1 MKKIILIPVR
11 LNSKRLP
18 HKALL
23 EIEKIPLIIHTYLR
37 SKMSKLAD
45 EVFVCTD
52 SIKIIELFKKY
63 NAKFIKTKSIHKN
76 GTERIA
82 EAVNKINVKENDII
96 IDVQGDEPLVNPN
109 HIDKVIKFFISNK
122 FEIVVPH
129 IKINDGSTKNIVKLI
144 VNQKGRILWM
154 TRSQSPF
161 NFKLQSIKYL
171 KHLSII
177 AFSKKSLK
185 KYSNL
190 KMSKYE
196 RIESVELLRSL
207 ENEMSLG
214 SFSIK
219 SDSFSIDVLED
230 FLKAKKF
237 FLKDK
242 IKFNYI
248 K

>member
-52 SIKIIELFKKY
+52 SNKIIDVCKKY

-96 IDVQGDEPLVNPN
+96 IDVQGDEPLVNPK

-129 IKINDGSTKNIVKLI
+129 IKINDGSAKNIVKLI
-144 VNQKGRILWM
+144 VNEKRKILWM

-161 NFKLQSIKYL
+161 NFKSQSIKYL

-177 AFSKKSLK
+177 AFNKKSLK
-185 KYSNL
+185 KYSIL

-196 RIESVELLRSL
+196 KIEAVELLRAL
-207 ENEMSLG
+207 ENEMLLG

-219 SDSFSIDVLED
+219 SDSFSVDVLED
-230 FLKAKKF
+230 FIKAKKF
-237 FLKDK
+237 FIKDK
-242 IKFNYI
+242 IKLNYS